1 MSISLIVQRL
11 YLVGMVKQPT
21 AEQTEFQMSN
31 EDFPALPGT
40 QLNDLMSSSSSQQL
54 NLNHS
59 IGGGSNVV
67 NSGDGLDCP
76 NGSTRDLDGKTLH
89 HMSGDMQN
97 DSSAQDKAFK
107 RGIQTSPDGMLMTNN
122 RIDEF
127 FIILFLSLTLYFY
140 TKQNTTGIVTNIPAS
155 MVNNQFGMVG
165 LLTFIRAAESNPN
178 LVTLAM
184 GQDLTGLGLNL
195 NSQENLYPSFGGP
208 FSDQP
213 SR

>member
-1 MSISLIVQRL
+1 
-11 YLVGMVKQPT
+11 MVKQPT

-67 NSGDGLDCP
+67 NSGDGMDCP

-107 RGIQTSPDGMLMTNN
+107 RGIQTSPDGMLIPFN
-122 RIDEF
+122 RIF
-127 FIILFLSLTLYFY
+127 FLTNRIFHPMNLYILFFPALSLSLSHKIQQEWSQTS
-140 TKQNTTGIVTNIPAS
+140 Q
-155 MVNNQFGMVG
+155 
-165 LLTFIRAAESNPN
+165 
-178 LVTLAM
+178 LVW
-184 GQDLTGLGLNL
+184 
-195 NSQENLYPSFGGP
+195 
-208 FSDQP
+208 
-213 SR
+213 